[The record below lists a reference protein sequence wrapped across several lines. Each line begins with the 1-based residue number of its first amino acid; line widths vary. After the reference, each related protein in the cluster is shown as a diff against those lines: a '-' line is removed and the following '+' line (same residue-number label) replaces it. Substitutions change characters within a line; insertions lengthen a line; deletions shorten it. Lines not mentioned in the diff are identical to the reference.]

1 MNHDK
6 TPSVV
11 GIVRGLIQ
19 GHAFE
24 KTVRVRGKGYMAA
37 LRQLHPGEEVFLSGA
52 HNANQLA
59 RLVFGKGNYR
69 THRTPEG
76 TYVAYTPHNV
86 ERCPTCGAV
95 RHADHDRPSPAGP
108 LVLQILDSSPGERS
122 LACPAAGQPMN
133 QILDISVALDAIRR
147 AFKPLLCRVE
157 VYDSERRLRFRV
169 LDSDNKPVLPLVDMS
184 MRDAVDPNKLR
195 AEIDEARRRVEA
207 KGCELKA
214 WTPPS

>member
-11 GIVRGLIQ
+11 SIVRGMIQ

-52 HNANQLA
+52 HNANELA

-76 TYVAYTPHNV
+76 TYVAYTPHDV

-95 RHADHDRPSPAGP
+95 RHADHVGHLRQGRWDCKYLIHP
-108 LVLQILDSSPGERS
+108 LGKGHW
-122 LACPAAGQPMN
+122 LAPQ
-133 QILDISVALDAIRR
+133 
-147 AFKPLLCRVE
+147 
-157 VYDSERRLRFRV
+157 
-169 LDSDNKPVLPLVDMS
+169 
-184 MRDAVDPNKLR
+184 RDHQ
-195 AEIDEARRRVEA
+195 
-207 KGCELKA
+207 
-214 WTPPS
+214 